1 VVKTMAVKF
10 EATDYKKITLDE
22 MMDFIGYDVRT
33 AFCCARRHTPEYALY
48 RSVKDSGIKF

>member
-1 VVKTMAVKF
+1 MAVKF